1 MDTRYNKPRKLHA
14 PLEGCQNTVKI
25 SSPNNQ
31 FNFDVCMDNHT
42 PNFSKLARVEELK
55 NCESHKIIQLR
66 STRNFNDG
74 NTLGIISIPSNSSRY
89 RLKHFNLLC
98 SMLLRISLLW

>member
-14 PLEGCQNTVKI
+14 PLEGCENTVKI

-42 PNFSKLARVEELK
+42 PNSSKLARVEELK

-66 STRNFNDG
+66 STRNFSDG

>member
-31 FNFDVCMDNHT
+31 FNFDVCMDNYT
-42 PNFSKLARVEELK
+42 PNF
-55 NCESHKIIQLR
+55 
-66 STRNFNDG
+66 
-74 NTLGIISIPSNSSRY
+74 
-89 RLKHFNLLC
+89 
-98 SMLLRISLLW
+98 